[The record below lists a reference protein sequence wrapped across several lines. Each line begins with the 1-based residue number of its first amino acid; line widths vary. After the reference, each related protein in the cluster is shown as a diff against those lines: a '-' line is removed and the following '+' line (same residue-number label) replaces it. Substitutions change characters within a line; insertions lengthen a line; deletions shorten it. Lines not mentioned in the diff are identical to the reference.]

1 MNPSTQPSRTELIQ
15 RLADGELSET
25 ERTELLQKIDDET
38 PERWRDVAL
47 CLLGNRLLAEGL
59 RSGASAPS
67 IAPAQ
72 NVIPFPMWKRVGALA
87 AALAVGLGLGFVAP
101 RQREAG
107 NVAGFAN
114 LDEFKKAV
122 GEAVEDSEL
131 GDGLQSLLA
140 ANLRLGPDGLPL
152 DSAGG
157 GGPNP
162 FEPAP
167 SGNPRPTKAAHPEPE
182 PAPVN
187 LGSPS
192 PGPAPFP
199 RKPEGLESKVD
210 QIQKNVADIR
220 RLLQSMQTERK

>member
-1 MNPSTQPSRTELIQ
+1 MTPSPQPSRTELIQ
-15 RLADGELSET
+15 RLADGELSEA

-87 AALAVGLGLGFVAP
+87 AALAVGIGLGFVAP

-114 LDEFKKAV
+114 LDEFKKAI

-131 GDGLQSLLA
+131 GNGLQSLLA
-140 ANLRLGPDGLPL
+140 ANSRPDGEDFPIA
-152 DSAGG
+152 SAGG
-157 GGPNP
+157 GGPHP
-162 FEPAP
+162 FAPNP
-167 SGNPRPTKAAHPEPE
+167 SGDPRPT
-182 PAPVN
+182 PAGDAPIN

-220 RLLQSMQTERK
+220 RLLQSMQAERK